1 MSERGGAVHVVTT
14 RRTYK
19 GRVYETHLLRR
30 SYRDGDRV
38 KNETLGNLSHLPA
51 PVIELVRRALR
62 GETFVPVAERLEV
75 LGSRPHGHVQA
86 VRVAMQRLGIESLI
100 GTRPSSERERILALI
115 AAREGINEVFAQ
127 FPDTQIYVCAID
139 PELNDKKYIVPGL
152 GDAGDRIFNT
162 RSVE

>member
-30 SYRDGDRV
+30 SYREGERV

-51 PVIELVRRALR
+51 PVIDLVRRALR
-62 GETFVPVAERLEV
+62 GETFVPVSERLEV

-86 VRVAMQRLGIESLI
+86 VRLAMQRLGIESLI
-100 GTRPSSERERILALI
+100 GSPPGPEKGVLFGVIFSRGARPA
-115 AAREGINEVFAQ
+115 
-127 FPDTQIYVCAID
+127 P
-139 PELNDKKYIVPGL
+139 
-152 GDAGDRIFNT
+152 
-162 RSVE
+162 

>member
-14 RRTYK
+14 RRNYK

-30 SYRDGDRV
+30 SYREGDRV

-51 PVIELVRRALR
+51 PLIDLVRRALR

-86 VRVAMQRLGIESLI
+86 VRLAMQRLGIESLI
-100 GTRPSSERERILALI
+100 GSRASPRTGSVVRAHRRARTRPRTPSSPPPAGGTR
-115 AAREGINEVFAQ
+115 ARL
-127 FPDTQIYVCAID
+127 P
-139 PELNDKKYIVPGL
+139 
-152 GDAGDRIFNT
+152 
-162 RSVE
+162 RSSG